1 MNKRKFNYSFDIQN
15 NSLLTFHNLSKH
27 FDPSNSE
34 LDLRRK
40 KMNKI

>member
-1 MNKRKFNYSFDIQN
+1 MNKRKFNYSFDIQ

-40 KMNKI
+40 KNE